1 MTDPVQHPYPEC
13 DRLLAVHDESQAIA
27 DFLEDSEYV
36 LALWVDCEDF
46 HEGGGHCMEDSHL
59 VPVGTPIEKIL
70 AAYFKIDLA
79 KVERERRAMLRDMSV
94 PSDNSGVSPL

>member
-36 LALWVDCEDF
+36 LALWVEADECHDKCCYGD
-46 HEGGGHCMEDSHL
+46 HPHL
-59 VPVGTPIEKIL
+59 VSVGTSIEKIL

-79 KVERERRAMLRDMSV
+79 KVERERRAMLRDV
-94 PSDNSGVSPL
+94 SG